1 MAREKVGAVKGLFVA
16 FEGVDRSGKTTQLQ
30 LLAQRLSEKHEVL
43 LTREPGG
50 TPVAEAIRV
59 LLLADDVQM
68 SARCEALLFAAARA
82 DHVERTIR
90 PALERGAVV
99 ISDRFVDSS
108 LAYQG
113 VARGLGVDDVERIN
127 HWATDALEP
136 DLTIMLDLP
145 IGTSSQRDGE
155 VDRMENEGEL
165 FQARVRRGLLDL
177 AGRAAHR
184 YAVIDASPS
193 VDEVADLVWA
203 AVPEPWR

>member
-1 MAREKVGAVKGLFVA
+1 MSGLFVA
-16 FEGVDRSGKTTQLQ
+16 FEGVDRSGKTTQLR
-30 LLAQRLSEKHEVL
+30 LLAERLGDKHEVVV
-43 LTREPGG
+43 TREPGG

-59 LLLADDVQM
+59 LLLADDVDM

-99 ISDRFVDSS
+99 LSDRFVDSS

-113 VARGLGVDDVERIN
+113 VARGLGVEDVERVN
-127 HWATDALEP
+127 MWATDGVIP

-145 IGTSSQRDGE
+145 TGTSTQRDGE
-155 VDRMENEGEL
+155 IDRIESEGEL

-177 AGRAAHR
+177 AARDLHR
-184 YAVIDASPS
+184 YSVIDASGS
-193 VDEVADLVWA
+193 IEEVADLVWA
-203 AVPEPWR
+203 SIPDQWR

>member
-1 MAREKVGAVKGLFVA
+1 MKGLFVA

-43 LTREPGG
+43 ITREPGG

>member
-1 MAREKVGAVKGLFVA
+1 MKGLFVA

-43 LTREPGG
+43 ITREPGG

-203 AVPEPWR
+203 AVPESWR

>member
-1 MAREKVGAVKGLFVA
+1 LFVA

>member
-1 MAREKVGAVKGLFVA
+1 VKGLFVA

-43 LTREPGG
+43 ITREPGG

>member
-1 MAREKVGAVKGLFVA
+1 MKGLFVA

-155 VDRMENEGEL
+155 VDRMENEGES
-165 FQARVRRGLLDL
+165 FQARVQRGLLDL

>member
-1 MAREKVGAVKGLFVA
+1 MRGLFVA
-16 FEGVDRSGKTTQLQ
+16 FEGVDRSGKTTQLR
-30 LLAQRLSEKHEVL
+30 LLAERLGDKHEVVV
-43 LTREPGG
+43 TREPGG

-59 LLLADDVQM
+59 LLLADDVDM

-99 ISDRFVDSS
+99 LSDRFVDSS

-113 VARGLGVDDVERIN
+113 VARGLGVEDVERVN
-127 HWATDALEP
+127 LWATDGVIP

-145 IGTSSQRDGE
+145 VGTSTAREGE

-177 AGRAAHR
+177 AARDVHR
-184 YAVIDASPS
+184 YSVIDASGS
-193 VDEVADLVWA
+193 IEEVADLVWA
-203 AVPEPWR
+203 SIPDEWR

>member
-1 MAREKVGAVKGLFVA
+1 MARERVGAVKGLFVA

>member
-1 MAREKVGAVKGLFVA
+1 MRGLFVA
-16 FEGVDRSGKTTQLQ
+16 FEGVDRSGKTTQLR
-30 LLAQRLSEKHEVL
+30 LLAERLGEHHEVVV
-43 LTREPGG
+43 TREPGG

-59 LLLADDVQM
+59 LLLADDVDM

-99 ISDRFVDSS
+99 LSDRFVDSS

-113 VARGLGVDDVERIN
+113 VARGLGIDEVERVN
-127 HWATDALEP
+127 LWATDGLIP

-145 IGTSSQRDGE
+145 VGTSQQRDGE

-177 AGRAAHR
+177 AAREGHR
-184 YAVIDASPS
+184 YSVIDASGS
-193 VDEVADLVWA
+193 VEDVADRVWA
-203 AVPEPWR
+203 SLPEEFR

>member
-1 MAREKVGAVKGLFVA
+1 MSGLFVA
-16 FEGVDRSGKTTQLQ
+16 FEGVDRSGKTTQLS
-30 LLAQRLSEKHEVL
+30 LLAERLGEKHEVVV
-43 LTREPGG
+43 TREPGG

-59 LLLADDVQM
+59 LLLADDVDM

-99 ISDRFVDSS
+99 LSDRFVDSS

-113 VARGLGVDDVERIN
+113 VARGLGVDEVERVN
-127 HWATDALEP
+127 MWATGGVAP

-145 IGTSSQRDGE
+145 TGTSTARDGE
-155 VDRMENEGEL
+155 VDRMESEGEL

-177 AGRAAHR
+177 AARDVHR
-184 YAVIDASPS
+184 YSVIDASATIE
-193 VDEVADLVWA
+193 EVADLVWA
-203 AVPEPWR
+203 SIPDEWR

>member
-1 MAREKVGAVKGLFVA
+1 
-16 FEGVDRSGKTTQLQ
+16 
-30 LLAQRLSEKHEVL
+30 
-43 LTREPGG
+43 
-50 TPVAEAIRV
+50 
-59 LLLADDVQM
+59 
-68 SARCEALLFAAARA
+68 
-82 DHVERTIR
+82 
-90 PALERGAVV
+90 VV

-155 VDRMENEGEL
+155 VDRMESEGEL

-193 VDEVADLVWA
+193 VDEVADLVWD

>member
-1 MAREKVGAVKGLFVA
+1 MSGLFVA
-16 FEGVDRSGKTTQLQ
+16 FEGVDRSGKTTQLR
-30 LLAQRLSEKHEVL
+30 LLAERLGDKHEVVV
-43 LTREPGG
+43 TREPGG

-59 LLLADDVQM
+59 LLLADDVDM

-99 ISDRFVDSS
+99 LSDRFVDSS

-113 VARGLGVDDVERIN
+113 VARGLGVEDVERVN
-127 HWATDALEP
+127 MWATDGVIP

-145 IGTSSQRDGE
+145 TGTTTQRDGE
-155 VDRMENEGEL
+155 IDRMESEGEL

-177 AGRAAHR
+177 AARDLHR
-184 YAVIDASPS
+184 YSVIDASGS
-193 VDEVADLVWA
+193 IEEVADLVWA
-203 AVPEPWR
+203 SIPDQWR

>member
-1 MAREKVGAVKGLFVA
+1 MKGLFVA

-50 TPVAEAIRV
+50 TPVAEAISV